1 MTNLELKSWFVEF
14 LIACK
19 EEEISSLHC
28 LSIIRVLIEYILLC
42 FPDKFFCRFPVKYA
56 NKKHLKRVP
65 EGSCS
70 AGMVP
75 TEPPG
80 ANAVHYVASSKALGT
95 GLRVPGPQV
104 ECFHFPLKVSI
115 NI

>member
-1 MTNLELKSWFVEF
+1 MIGNGGMRF
-14 LIACK
+14 L
-19 EEEISSLHC
+19 
-28 LSIIRVLIEYILLC
+28 
-42 FPDKFFCRFPVKYA
+42 VKYA

-65 EGSCS
+65 EGACS